1 MKISETN
8 LYEPVKEFLNGLG
21 FDAKGEICGC
31 DVVAL
36 DKSEPV
42 AVIICVYVSVFN
54 MLIAASIALCVHNEA
69 VYLNVGKN
77 VKMLRLYFAV

>member
-1 MKISETN
+1 LHLRLCAGGTAAA
-8 LYEPVKEFLNGLG
+8 G
-21 FDAKGEICGC
+21 
-31 DVVAL
+31 
-36 DKSEPV
+36 
-42 AVIICVYVSVFN
+42 IICVYVSVFN

>member
-1 MKISETN
+1 LHLRLCAGGT
-8 LYEPVKEFLNGLG
+8 
-21 FDAKGEICGC
+21 AAA
-31 DVVAL
+31 VV
-36 DKSEPV
+36 
-42 AVIICVYVSVFN
+42 IWVYVSVFN